1 MAISAVADDAFEGRV
16 DRAGWL
22 GVERARFRDRAV
34 NLTDHERY
42 EADWP
47 SVGRGQAIGQYPS
60 LTIASRSKPRPARI
74 RSAVAIISGL
84 PHR

>member
-22 GVERARFRDRAV
+22 GVDRALFRDRAV
-34 NLTDHERY
+34 ELTDHERY

-47 SVGRGQAIGQYPS
+47 SIGRG
-60 LTIASRSKPRPARI
+60 SRDQDAPPRSRRRVAR
-74 RSAVAIISGL
+74 R
-84 PHR
+84 

>member
-16 DRAGWL
+16 DRVGWL
-22 GVERARFRDRAV
+22 GIERARYRDRAV

-47 SVGRGQAIGQYPS
+47 SVGRSPGEQDTP
-60 LTIASRSKPRPARI
+60 PRRRPFALR
-74 RSAVAIISGL
+74 
-84 PHR
+84 

>member
-1 MAISAVADDAFEGRV
+1 MAISAVADDAFERRV

-22 GVERARFRDRAV
+22 GVERARYRDRAV

-47 SVGRGQAIGQYPS
+47 SVGRG
-60 LTIASRSKPRPARI
+60 SREQDAPPRRRPFAR
-74 RSAVAIISGL
+74 R
-84 PHR
+84 

>member
-22 GVERARFRDRAV
+22 GVERARFGDRAV
-34 NLTDHERY
+34 HLTDHERY

-47 SVGRGQAIGQYPS
+47 SVGQGSPGQDTP
-60 LTIASRSKPRPARI
+60 PRRLGRFAR
-74 RSAVAIISGL
+74 R
-84 PHR
+84 